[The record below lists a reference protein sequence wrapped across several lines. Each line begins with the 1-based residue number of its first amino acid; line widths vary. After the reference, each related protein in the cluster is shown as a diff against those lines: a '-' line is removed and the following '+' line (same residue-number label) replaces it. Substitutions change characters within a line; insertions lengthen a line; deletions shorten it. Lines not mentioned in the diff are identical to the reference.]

1 MKRPNILFI
10 LADQH
15 RFCDLGCAGNDELNT
30 PNLDALAREGARFRR
45 AYSNCPVCVPA
56 RGTLLTGLHPLRHG
70 AVANDVP
77 VKAGAPSVAHAL
89 KRGGYDT
96 AYIGK
101 WHLAGV
107 PRDQFIEKERRLG
120 FDFWRVSNCN
130 HDYLNYYYDDENDA
144 RHYVAG
150 YEPVVQTELAL
161 EYLDEREGAER
172 PWALYLSYATPHPP
186 YLRMPEEMA
195 DAARAR
201 APKLKLRGN
210 VTEFTDG
217 DFVPPPG
224 HHAYPL
230 DPGKKRWQPRYDSIE
245 QLREMIAGAYGH
257 IEALDQQIG
266 RILDRL
272 RETGRLDDTIVVYT
286 SDHGDLLGSHGMC
299 DKQTFYQ
306 ESAHIPFIA
315 RWPGRIPAGSRDQ
328 LLGIADMAPTILG
341 LVGLALPGEIDGRDL
356 SACLG
361 NPAAPGSEYLYFYNL
376 VPAHNAW
383 LRRHSVWHAVADGRY
398 VYAAGEGGA
407 PIALYDLECDPL
419 EQNNLLGASPE
430 AQARLSAALS
440 DAVAE
445 NDGFLP
451 WQTLLYRAGL
461 SDLWDE
467 SQLHFGFPPIEE
479 RFKG

>member
-10 LADQH
+10 FADQH
-15 RFCDLGCAGNDELNT
+15 RFCDLGCAGNGELHT
-30 PNLDALAREGARFRR
+30 PNLDALAREGAFFAR

-77 VKAGAPSVAHAL
+77 IKADTPSVAQTL
-89 KRGGYDT
+89 KSAGYDT

-107 PRDQFIEKERRLG
+107 PRDQFIERERRLG
-120 FDFWRVSNCN
+120 FDYWRVNNCN
-130 HDYLNYYYDDENDA
+130 HDYMNYYYDDEGDA

-161 EYLDEREGAER
+161 EYLDERNGAER

-186 YLRMPEEMA
+186 YLRMPEKMA
-195 DAARAR
+195 DRARAR

-230 DPGKKRWQPRYDSIE
+230 TPGMRRWQPRYDSMG

-266 RILDRL
+266 RIIGRL

-299 DKQTFYQ
+299 DKQTFYE
-306 ESAHIPFIA
+306 ESAHIPFLA
-315 RWPGRIPAGSRDQ
+315 RWAGHVPPGRRDQ
-328 LLGIADMAPTILG
+328 LLGIVDMAPTILG
-341 LVGLALPGEIDGRDL
+341 LLGLALPGGIDGRDL
-356 SACLG
+356 SACLE
-361 NPAAPGSEYLYFYNL
+361 NPAAPGPGNLYFYNY

-383 LRRHSVWHAVADGRY
+383 LRRHSVWRAATDGRY
-398 VYAAGEGGA
+398 VYAAEEDGA
-407 PIALYDLECDPL
+407 PIALFDIANDPL
-419 EQNNLLGASPE
+419 EQINLVGARAE
-430 AQARLSAALS
+430 AQERLSAAL
-440 DAVAE
+440 AGEVARH
-445 NDGFLP
+445 DGFLP
-451 WQTLLYRAGL
+451 WQALLYRAGL
-461 SDLWDE
+461 SDLWDA
-467 SQLHFGFPPIEE
+467 SQLHFGFPPVEE